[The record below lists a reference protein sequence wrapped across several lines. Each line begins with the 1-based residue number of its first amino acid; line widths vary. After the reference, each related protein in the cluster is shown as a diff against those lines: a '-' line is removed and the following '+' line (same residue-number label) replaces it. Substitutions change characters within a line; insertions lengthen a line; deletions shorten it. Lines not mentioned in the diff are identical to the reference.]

1 MKIFITGASGFVGG
15 HVTEALS
22 PHHEVLAMARSEESA
37 RLVTGFGARPVKCSL
52 GAVEAS
58 HLAGC
63 DAIIHCAAFVEEW
76 GTREQF
82 WQGNVEGTSQL
93 LAAAKEAGVKRFIH
107 IGTEAALF
115 DGHDLIN
122 IDETLPYP
130 AKQRFLYSETKAE
143 AERRVLAANSPSFAT
158 LSLRPRLVWGPRD
171 TSVLPAVL
179 RMHREGS
186 WSWLSRGQALTS
198 TTHIKNLVAAIEA
211 ALTKGRGGEA
221 YFIAD
226 EGQRS
231 IKEFIGALAK
241 TQGVELPERSLP
253 GGVARGIA
261 EVVEGAWRLFRVK
274 RTPPMTRFAISMMSS
289 TVTVNTT
296 KAKRELGYA
305 PLISVAEGLAE
316 MKPGSTAQG

>member
-15 HVTEALS
+15 HMTEALA
-22 PHHEVLAMARSEESA
+22 PHHQVLAMARSEESA
-37 RLVTGFGARPVKCSL
+37 ARIAGFGASPVMCSL
-52 GAVEAS
+52 GAVKAS
-58 HLAGC
+58 QLTGC

-82 WQGNVEGTSQL
+82 WQGNVVGTGQL
-93 LAAAKEAGVKRFIH
+93 LAAAKEAGVSRFIH

-122 IDETLPYP
+122 IDETQPYP

-143 AERRVLAANSPSFAT
+143 AERQVLAANSQRFAT

-179 RMHREGS
+179 RMAREGA
-186 WSWLSRGQALTS
+186 WAWLSQGQALTS
-198 TTHIKNLVAAIEA
+198 TTHIKNLVAAVEA
-211 ALTKGRGGEA
+211 ALTRGKGGEA

-226 EGQRS
+226 EGQRT

-241 TQGVELPERSLP
+241 TQGVDLPERSLP
-253 GGVARGIA
+253 GGVARGLA
-261 EVVEGAWRLFRVK
+261 VVVEGAWRLFGIK
-274 RTPPMTRFAISMMSS
+274 RSPPMTRFAISMMSS
-289 TVTVNTT
+289 TVTVNTE
-296 KAKRELGYA
+296 KAKRELDYV
-305 PLISVAEGLAE
+305 PLIGVAEGLAA
-316 MKPGSTAQG
+316 MRHTSLN